1 MFKQNYL
8 NELPD
13 DIQDKIWTIVNKKK
27 FNDCLKQVDNPDIR
41 TFYNLYNMINDP
53 FFDISYEIC
62 DGDLGW
68 FHKATDAEIDEDK
81 NYAFEMYQRDRCLS
95 WKAYSKPDPEYANI
109 KYYSFSYSN
118 GRTFTKKELV
128 IINRIMNRY
137 IIDTELMLTNKI
149 IFTKHDIEIWFRPAT
164 MYKENT
170 ATDVAYNLVWGYNL
184 IPEMFKYLELTTN
197 VSFDDAVDYHAS
209 HRFLEGYDI
218 KNKKNKVVIPFF
230 GS

>member
-1 MFKQNYL
+1 ML
-8 NELPD
+8 ND
-13 DIQDKIWTIVNKKK
+13 D
-27 FNDCLKQVDNPDIR
+27 
-41 TFYNLYNMINDP
+41 
-53 FFDISYEIC
+53 FFEISYDIC
-62 DGDLGW
+62 DGELGW

-81 NYAFEMYQRDRCLS
+81 NYAYEMYQRDRCLS
-95 WKAYSKPDPEYANI
+95 WKAYTKPDPEYANI

-149 IFTKHDIEIWFRPAT
+149 IFTKHDIQIWFRPAT

-170 ATDVAYNLVWGYNL
+170 ATDVAFNLVWGYNL

-209 HRFLEGYDI
+209 HRFLESYDI
-218 KNKKNKVVIPFF
+218 ENKVVEPFF